1 MAHTLFFDSDV
12 LISSLLSSKGA
23 AYLLTRQ
30 TKDIKLCIS
39 NISQKELETV
49 VSRLII
55 SQDELQLLIE
65 KSFDLIDLTQTLDQ
79 IKKEFGN
86 YVTDIDDAHIVLG
99 AKEAKARFLITYN
112 IKHYKV
118 EKIKRDFSILIMTP
132 GQFIQYLRSL
142 Q

>member
-1 MAHTLFFDSDV
+1 MAHTLFVDSDV
-12 LISSLLSSKGA
+12 VISSLLSSKGA

-49 VSRLII
+49 VSRLRI
-55 SQDELQLLIE
+55 SQDKLQLLIE
-65 KSFDLIDLTQTLDQ
+65 KSFDLIELKQTLDQ

-86 YVTDIDDAHIVLG
+86 YITDIDDAHIVLG
-99 AKEAKARFLITYN
+99 AKESKARFLITYN

-118 EKIKRDFSILIMTP
+118 EKIKQDFSILIMTP